1 MLADCLTLYLPDQ
14 IFNTLYCQPYNS
26 YNVSSENVVLNQLII
41 PWLIIF
47 FIHMTCLLDIAFIL
61 WGEILSWSFMGVKG
75 LIQVGQQITCVM
87 FVHNIWLNSLKEK
100 HNLQWVEDIWTQVLT
115 FLCKDKHRQKFSWII
130 LWISFRFIWVDQLW
144 VILQYRL
151 KTVETDCWDYVK
163 GDLQDHLLEVI
174 TW

>member
-1 MLADCLTLYLPDQ
+1 M
-14 IFNTLYCQPYNS
+14 
-26 YNVSSENVVLNQLII
+26 
-41 PWLIIF
+41 IIF

-61 WGEILSWSFMGVKG
+61 WGEILSWSIMAIKG
-75 LIQVGQQITCVM
+75 FIQVGQQITCVM
-87 FVHNIWLNSLKEK
+87 FVYNIWLNSLKEK

-151 KTVETDCWDYVK
+151 KTVETDCRDYVK